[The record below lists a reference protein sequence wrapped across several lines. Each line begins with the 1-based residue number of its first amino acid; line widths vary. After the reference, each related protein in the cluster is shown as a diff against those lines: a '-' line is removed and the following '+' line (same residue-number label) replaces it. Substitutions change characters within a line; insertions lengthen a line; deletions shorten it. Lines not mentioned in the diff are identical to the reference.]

1 MGHLRAIMNI
11 NKMNKLIVITTFV
24 CLRSLTACS
33 DSNPTPP
40 PVPETA
46 ICLEGAIGAS
56 TRGIIGSGYE
66 QELKVS
72 FARQDESAVSTDT
85 YSGWAVHEAVRQ
97 GGRGNRPI
105 VFAESQS
112 YPEDGRHIRLHGYY
126 PAEGEPTADAGTG
139 KVTFRIDGTTDI
151 MATGILEGNGFV
163 PVTTCTFRH
172 LLTQVRLVC
181 YSDRADAWGT
191 IQTIEAA
198 DVHTRQ
204 ELDLSAETPRLADIS
219 VAEDIKNLPV
229 QDIAGLLIPQVVSD
243 GSSPEAQGYLLLPV
257 FSVDGTAAHPLHL
270 RITTTKDGNGNL
282 KETISDVFIRIEGGF
297 QIGKS
302 HIVSLLFTGAG
313 NIQAMHVSV
322 EAWTEQEQ
330 GEMPI

>member
-1 MGHLRAIMNI
+1 MNNFIVAAFISVAI
-11 NKMNKLIVITTFV
+11 LWG
-24 CLRSLTACS
+24 LTACS

-40 PVPETA
+40 PVPDTA
-46 ICLEGAIGAS
+46 VCLEGAIGAS
-56 TRGIIGSGYE
+56 TRGVIGSGYAE
-66 QELKVS
+66 DLKVN
-72 FARQDESAVSTDT
+72 FARQDETAVSTGT
-85 YSGWAVHEAVRQ
+85 YGTWEVHEAVRR

-105 VFAESQS
+105 VFAQSQS
-112 YPEDGRHIRLHGYY
+112 YPADGRHIRLHGYY
-126 PAEGEPTADAGTG
+126 PVEGEPTTDAGGG

-151 MATGILEGNGFV
+151 MATGILVGNGYV

-219 VAEDIKNLPV
+219 VAEDIRNLPV
-229 QDIAGLLIPQVVSD
+229 QDIAGLLIPQVASD
-243 GSSPEAQGYLLLPV
+243 GSPPEAQGYLLLPT
-257 FSVDGTAAHPLHL
+257 SPVDGTAVHPLHL

-282 KETISDVFIRIEGGF
+282 KETLSNVFVRIEGGF
-297 QIGKS
+297 EIGKS
-302 HIVSLLFTGAG
+302 HIVSLFFTGAA
-313 NIQAMHVSV
+313 NIQTTHVSV
-322 EAWTEQEQ
+322 EAWTEDEQ

>member
-1 MGHLRAIMNI
+1 MN
-11 NKMNKLIVITTFV
+11 NFIVAAFIFV
-24 CLRSLTACS
+24 TILWDLTACS

-40 PVPETA
+40 PVPETV

-72 FARQDESAVSTDT
+72 FARQDESALSTGT

-112 YPEDGRHIRLHGYY
+112 YPENGRHIRLHGYY
-126 PAEGEPTADAGTG
+126 PAEGEPVADAGTG
-139 KVTFRIDGTTDI
+139 KVTFCIDGTTDI
-151 MATGILEGNGFV
+151 MATGILEGNGYV
-163 PVTTCTFRH
+163 PVTTCMFCH

-243 GSSPEAQGYLLLPV
+243 GLSPEAQGCLLLPV
-257 FSVDGTAAHPLHL
+257 FSVDGTADHSLHL

-282 KETISDVFIRIEGGF
+282 KETLSDVFIRIEGGF

-302 HIVSLLFTGAG
+302 HIVSLFFTEAA
-313 NIQAMHVSV
+313 NIQTMHVCV
-322 EAWTEQEQ
+322 EAWTEDEQ

>member
-24 CLRSLTACS
+24 CLRGLTACS

>member
-1 MGHLRAIMNI
+1 MNNLKVIVLASVAI
-11 NKMNKLIVITTFV
+11 LPG
-24 CLRSLTACS
+24 LAACS
-33 DSNPTPP
+33 DSD
-40 PVPETA
+40 PVPELLPETA
-46 ICLEGAIGAS
+46 VCLEGSIGAS

-66 QELKVS
+66 QDLKVS
-72 FARQDESAVSTDT
+72 FARQDESAVSMGA

-105 VFAESQS
+105 VFAQSQS
-112 YPEDGRHIRLHGYY
+112 YPADGRHIRLHGYY
-126 PAEGEPTADAGTG
+126 PAKREPTTDAGTD
-139 KVTFRIDGTTDI
+139 KVIFRIDGTTDI
-151 MATGILEGNGFV
+151 MATGILEGNGYV

-204 ELDLSAETPRLADIS
+204 ELDLSAEPPRLADIS

-229 QDIAGLLIPQVVSD
+229 QDIAGLLIPQVASD
-243 GSSPEAQGYLLLPV
+243 GSPPEAQGYLLLPA
-257 FSVDGTAAHPLHL
+257 FPEDGTADHPLHL

-282 KETISDVFIRIEGGF
+282 KETLSNVFVRIEGGF
-297 QIGKS
+297 EIGKS
-302 HIVSLLFTGAG
+302 HIVSLFFTGAS
-313 NIQAMHVSV
+313 NIQTTHVSV
-322 EAWTEQEQ
+322 ESWMEDEQ

>member
-24 CLRSLTACS
+24 CLRGLTACS

-56 TRGIIGSGYE
+56 MRGIIGSGYE

>member
-1 MGHLRAIMNI
+1 MNNLKVIVLASVAI
-11 NKMNKLIVITTFV
+11 LWG
-24 CLRSLTACS
+24 LAACS
-33 DSNPTPP
+33 DSDPAPELL
-40 PVPETA
+40 PETA
-46 ICLEGAIGAS
+46 VCLEGAIGAS

-66 QELKVS
+66 QDLKVN
-72 FARQDESAVSTDT
+72 FARQDESAVLTGT
-85 YSGWAVHEAVRQ
+85 YGRWAVHKAVRQ

-112 YPEDGRHIRLHGYY
+112 YPADGRHIRLHGYY
-126 PAEGEPTADAGTG
+126 PVEGELTTDAGGG

-151 MATGILEGNGFV
+151 MATGILVGNGYV

-181 YSDRADAWGT
+181 YSDRPAEWGT
-191 IQTIEAA
+191 IKGIEAA

-219 VAEDIKNLPV
+219 VAEDIRNLPV
-229 QDIAGLLIPQVVSD
+229 QDIAGLLIPQVASD
-243 GSSPEAQGYLLLPV
+243 GSPPEAQGYLLLPA
-257 FSVDGTAAHPLHL
+257 SPVDGTAAHPLHL

-282 KETISDVFIRIEGGF
+282 KETLSNVFVRIEGGF
-297 QIGKS
+297 ETGKS
-302 HIVSLLFTGAG
+302 HIVSLFFTGAA
-313 NIQAMHVSV
+313 NIQTTHVSV
-322 EAWTEQEQ
+322 EAWTEDEQ

>member
-1 MGHLRAIMNI
+1 MNNLKVIVLASVAI
-11 NKMNKLIVITTFV
+11 LWG
-24 CLRSLTACS
+24 LTACS
-33 DSNPTPP
+33 DSDPTPP
-40 PVPETA
+40 PVPETVV
-46 ICLEGAIGAS
+46 CLEGSIGAS
-56 TRGIIGSGYE
+56 TRGVIGSGYE
-66 QELKVS
+66 QDLKVN
-72 FARQDESAVSTDT
+72 FARQDESAVLTGT
-85 YSGWAVHEAVRQ
+85 YGGWAVHKAVRQ

-112 YPEDGRHIRLHGYY
+112 YPADGRHIRLHGYY
-126 PAEGEPTADAGTG
+126 PAEGEPTTDAGGG
-139 KVTFRIDGTTDI
+139 KVTIRIGGTTDI
-151 MATGILEGNGFV
+151 MATGILEGNGYV

-219 VAEDIKNLPV
+219 VAEDIRNLPV
-229 QDIAGLLIPQVVSD
+229 QDIAGLLIPQVASD
-243 GSSPEAQGYLLLPV
+243 GSLPEAQGFLLLPA
-257 FSVDGTAAHPLHL
+257 SPVDGTAAHPLHL

-282 KETISDVFIRIEGGF
+282 KETLSDVFVRIEGGF
-297 QIGKS
+297 EIGKS
-302 HIVSLLFTGAG
+302 HIVSLFFTGAS
-313 NIQAMHVSV
+313 NIQTTHVSV
-322 EAWTEQEQ
+322 EAWMEDEQ